1 LCFPEY
7 FNKSAQKN
15 RPLVRQKGAAMTFS
29 AILKKDLS
37 KLPFGSRACQ
47 RAELSGMIGS
57 VATISVDEKGAMT
70 ISIKTENP
78 SVAARC
84 YQLLKTLYQIKP
96 KIKIEKTRKFKEH
109 RAYRVVVEEPWT
121 AKIILEDCQ
130 ILSYNANGQAFFAN
144 HVPEPFKKQQNQIKA
159 YIRGAFL
166 GCGSVS
172 NPEKTYHLELVGKK
186 TPLANKKIERSP
198 ATGAEH
204 CAYLQS
210 IKSILDDY
218 EIKSN
223 LIHRKAHWVLYLKEG
238 SSVADFLSVIGA
250 HRGLLEMENIRI
262 VKEMRNDVNRQVNCE
277 TANLN
282 KTIAA
287 SYDQVADIMLIKD
300 QFGLKNLPRNL
311 YDIAELRLNYPDAS
325 IKELGE
331 RLDPPVG
338 KSGVYHR
345 LKKLNQIAEDLKNR

>member
-1 LCFPEY
+1 
-7 FNKSAQKN
+7 
-15 RPLVRQKGAAMTFS
+15 MTFS

-37 KLPFGSRACQ
+37 KLPFGSKACQ

-57 VATISVDEKGAMT
+57 VATISVDEKGAMA

-78 SVAARC
+78 AVAARC
-84 YQLLKTLYQIKP
+84 YQLLKTLYNIKP

-130 ILSYNANGQAFFAN
+130 ILTYNTNGQAFFAN
-144 HVPEPFKKQQNQIKA
+144 QVPDQFIKQANQTKA

-186 TPLANKKIERSP
+186 TPLANKKIEKKIERSP
-198 ATGAEH
+198 ATGSEQ

-210 IKSILDDY
+210 IKTILDDFD
-218 EIKSN
+218 IKSN

-282 KTIAA
+282 KTIVA
-287 SYDQVADIMLIKD
+287 SYDQVADIMLIKE
-300 QFGLKNLPRNL
+300 QLGLKNLPRNL

-345 LKKLNQIAEDLKNR
+345 LKKLNQIAADLKQR

>member
-1 LCFPEY
+1 
-7 FNKSAQKN
+7 
-15 RPLVRQKGAAMTFS
+15 MTFS

-37 KLPFGSRACQ
+37 KIPFGSRASQ
-47 RAELSGMIGS
+47 LAELSGLIGA
-57 VATISVDEKGAMT
+57 VATIAIDGAGAMT

-84 YQLLKTLYQIKP
+84 YRLVKELYQIKP

-109 RAYRVVVEEPWT
+109 RAYRVVLDEPVV
-121 AKIILEDCQ
+121 AKKILEDCL
-130 ILSYNANGQAFFAN
+130 ILTYNTEGQAFFAN
-144 HVPEPFKKQQNQIKA
+144 QVPDKFRKQTSQTKA

-166 GCGSVS
+166 GSGSVS

-186 TPLANKKIERSP
+186 TPLANKKIEKKSEKKSERSP
-198 ATGAEH
+198 AANEQ

-210 IKSILDDY
+210 IKAILDRY

-223 LIHRKAHWVLYLKEG
+223 LIHRKGHWVLYLKEG

-311 YDIAELRLNYPDAS
+311 YQIAELRLNYPDAS

-345 LKKLNQIAEDLKNR
+345 LKKLNQIAEDLKR

>member
-1 LCFPEY
+1 
-7 FNKSAQKN
+7 
-15 RPLVRQKGAAMTFS
+15 MTFS

-37 KLPFGSRACQ
+37 RLPFGSKACQ
-47 RAELSGMIGS
+47 RAELSGMIGA
-57 VATISVDEKGAMT
+57 VATITVTAAAAMT

-78 SVAARC
+78 AVAARC
-84 YQLLKTLYQIKP
+84 YQLMKNLYQIKA

-121 AKIILEDCQ
+121 ARIILEDCQ
-130 ILSYNANGQAFFAN
+130 ILSYNGNQAFFAN
-144 HVPEPFKKQQNQIKA
+144 QFPEKFTLKSNQTKA
-159 YIRGAFL
+159 YIRGVFL
-166 GCGSVS
+166 GSGSIS

-186 TPLANKKIERSP
+186 TTKNSERSSP
-198 ATGAEH
+198 EP
-204 CAYLQS
+204 CAYLAS
-210 IKSILDDY
+210 IKAILDNY

-223 LIHRKAHWVLYLKEG
+223 LIHRKNHWVLYLKEG
-238 SSVADFLSVIGA
+238 ASVADFLNLIGA
-250 HRGLLEMENIRI
+250 HRSLMEMENIRI
-262 VKEMRNDVNRQVNCE
+262 VKEVRNDVNRQVNCE

-287 SYDQVADIMLIKD
+287 ATDQVADIMLIKTRL
-300 QFGLKNLPRNL
+300 GLQNLPRNL

-345 LKKLNQIAEDLKNR
+345 LKKLNQIAADLKQR

>member
-1 LCFPEY
+1 
-7 FNKSAQKN
+7 
-15 RPLVRQKGAAMTFS
+15 MTFS

-37 KLPFGSRACQ
+37 KLPFGSIASQ
-47 RAELSGMIGS
+47 QAELSGIIGS
-57 VATISVDEKGAMT
+57 IATIAIDESAGMSISV
-70 ISIKTENP
+70 KTENP

-84 YQLLKTLYQIKP
+84 YQLIKGLYQVKA

-109 RAYRVVVEEPWT
+109 RAYRVVIEENT
-121 AKIILEDCQ
+121 IAQKILETCQ
-130 ILSYNANGQAFFAN
+130 ILSFNAQGQAFFAN
-144 HVPEPFKKQQNQIKA
+144 QVPEKFKNQDNQTKA
-159 YIRGAFL
+159 YVRGVFL

-186 TPLANKKIERSP
+186 VAIANKKIERSP
-198 ATGAEH
+198 AITNEQ

-210 IKSILDDY
+210 IKTILDCY
-218 EIKSN
+218 GIKSN

-238 SSVADFLSVIGA
+238 GSVADFLNVIGA
-250 HRGLLEMENIRI
+250 HRGLMEMENIRI

-287 SYDQVADIMLIKD
+287 SYDQVADIMLVKERL
-300 QFGLKNLPRNL
+300 GLKNLPANL

-345 LKKLNQIAEDLKNR
+345 LKKLNQIAETLK

>member
-1 LCFPEY
+1 
-7 FNKSAQKN
+7 
-15 RPLVRQKGAAMTFS
+15 MTFS

-37 KLPFGSRACQ
+37 KLPFGSKACQ

-57 VATISVDEKGAMT
+57 VATISVGENGAMA

-78 SVAARC
+78 AVAARC
-84 YQLLKTLYQIKP
+84 YQLMKTLYQIKP

-144 HVPEPFKKQQNQIKA
+144 QVPEKFKKQQNQTKA

-166 GCGSVS
+166 GSGSVS

-186 TPLANKKIERSP
+186 TALANKKIEKKTERSS
-198 ATGAEH
+198 ATGAEQ

-210 IKSILDDY
+210 IKTILDSY

-238 SSVADFLSVIGA
+238 ASVVDFLSVIGA

-262 VKEMRNDVNRQVNCE
+262 VKEVRNDVNRQVNCE

-287 SYDQVADIMLIKD
+287 SYDQVADIMLIKE

-345 LKKLNQIAEDLKNR
+345 LKKLNQIAADLKRK

>member
-1 LCFPEY
+1 
-7 FNKSAQKN
+7 
-15 RPLVRQKGAAMTFS
+15 MTFS

-37 KLPFGSRACQ
+37 KLPFGSIASQ
-47 RAELSGMIGS
+47 QAELSGMIGS
-57 VATISVDEKGAMT
+57 IATIAIDESDRMSISV
-70 ISIKTENP
+70 KTENP

-84 YQLLKTLYQIKP
+84 YQLIKGLYQVKA

-109 RAYRVVVEEPWT
+109 RAYRVVIEET
-121 AKIILEDCQ
+121 AIAKKILEDCQ
-130 ILSYNANGQAFFAN
+130 ILSFNAQGQAFFAN
-144 HVPEPFKKQQNQIKA
+144 QVPEAFKKQPNQIKA
-159 YIRGAFL
+159 YIRGVFL

-186 TPLANKKIERSP
+186 VAIANKKIERSQ
-198 ATGAEH
+198 AITNEQ

-210 IKSILDDY
+210 IKTTLDSY

-238 SSVADFLSVIGA
+238 GSVADFLNVIGA
-250 HRGLLEMENIRI
+250 HRGLMEMENIRI

-287 SYDQVADIMLIKD
+287 SYDQVADIMLVKERL
-300 QFGLKNLPRNL
+300 GLKNLPANL

-345 LKKLNQIAEDLKNR
+345 LKKLNQIAETLK

>member
-1 LCFPEY
+1 
-7 FNKSAQKN
+7 
-15 RPLVRQKGAAMTFS
+15 MTFS

-37 KLPFGSRACQ
+37 KLPFGSKACQ

-57 VATISVDEKGAMT
+57 VATISVDENGALA

-84 YQLLKTLYQIKP
+84 YQLMKTLYQIKP

-130 ILSYNANGQAFFAN
+130 ILSYNTNGQAFFAN
-144 HVPEPFKKQQNQIKA
+144 QVPEKFKKQTNQLKA

-186 TPLANKKIERSP
+186 TPLTNKKIEKKTDTKIERSP
-198 ATGAEH
+198 TVNNEQ

-210 IKSILDDY
+210 IKTILDQFD
-218 EIKSN
+218 IKSN

-238 SSVADFLSVIGA
+238 SSVVDFLSVIGA

-282 KTIAA
+282 KTIVA
-287 SYDQVADIMLIKD
+287 SYDQMADIMLIKD
-300 QFGLKNLPRNL
+300 QFGLKNLPKNL

-345 LKKLNQIAEDLKNR
+345 LKKLNQIAEDLKRK

>member
-1 LCFPEY
+1 
-7 FNKSAQKN
+7 
-15 RPLVRQKGAAMTFS
+15 MTFS

-37 KLPFGSRACQ
+37 KLPFGTSACQ
-47 RAELSGMIGS
+47 QAELSGMIGAA
-57 VATISVDEKGAMT
+57 ATIAIDEVGAMT

-78 SVAARC
+78 AVAARY
-84 YQLLKTLYQIKP
+84 YQLIKALYQIKP

-109 RAYRVVVEEPWT
+109 RAYRVVIGEPGL
-121 AKIILEDCQ
+121 ARKILTDCQ
-130 ILSYNANGQAFFAN
+130 ILTYNSDGQAFFVN
-144 HVPEPFKKQQNQIKA
+144 QLPEPFKNRANQTKA
-159 YIRGAFL
+159 YIRGVFL

-186 TPLANKKIERSP
+186 IPVTKKSESSP
-198 ATGAEH
+198 AAANEQ

-210 IKSILDDY
+210 IKNILDNY

-238 SSVADFLSVIGA
+238 GSVVDFLSLIGA

-287 SYDQVADIMLIKD
+287 AYDQVADIMLIKE
-300 QFGLKNLPRNL
+300 QLGLKNLPRNL

-345 LKKLNQIAEDLKNR
+345 LKKLNQIAADLKQR

>member
-1 LCFPEY
+1 
-7 FNKSAQKN
+7 
-15 RPLVRQKGAAMTFS
+15 MTFS

-37 KLPFGSRACQ
+37 RLPFGSKACQ
-47 RAELSGMIGS
+47 RAELSGMIGA
-57 VATISVDEKGAMT
+57 VATITINETGAMT
-70 ISIKTENP
+70 ISVKTENP
-78 SVAARC
+78 AVAARC
-84 YQLLKTLYQIKP
+84 YQLIKALYYIKP

-130 ILSYNANGQAFFAN
+130 ILSYNAKGQAFFAN
-144 HVPEPFKKQQNQIKA
+144 QVPEKFKKQQIQTKA

-186 TPLANKKIERSP
+186 MPLANKKNEKPSDRNP
-198 ATGAEH
+198 LAGTEQ

-210 IKSILDDY
+210 IKTILDQY

-238 SSVADFLSVIGA
+238 ASVADFLSVIGA

-262 VKEMRNDVNRQVNCE
+262 VKEVRNDVNRQVNCE

-287 SYDQVADIMLIKD
+287 AYDQVADIMLIKERL
-300 QFGLKNLPRNL
+300 GLANLPRNL

-345 LKKLNQIAEDLKNR
+345 LKKLNQIAADLKDRV

>member
-1 LCFPEY
+1 
-7 FNKSAQKN
+7 
-15 RPLVRQKGAAMTFS
+15 MTFS

-37 KLPFGSRACQ
+37 KLPFGSKACQ

-57 VATISVDEKGAMT
+57 VATISVDEKGAMA

-78 SVAARC
+78 AVAARC
-84 YQLLKTLYQIKP
+84 YQLMKILYHIKP

-130 ILSYNANGQAFFAN
+130 ILTYNSNGQAFFAN
-144 HVPEPFKKQQNQIKA
+144 QVPDQFIKQTNQTKA

-186 TPLANKKIERSP
+186 APLANKKTDKKIEKKIERSP
-198 ATGAEH
+198 ATGSEQ

-210 IKSILDDY
+210 IKNILDNY

-238 SSVADFLSVIGA
+238 ASVADFLSVIGA

-262 VKEMRNDVNRQVNCE
+262 VKEVRNDVNRQVNCE

-282 KTIAA
+282 KTIVA

-300 QFGLKNLPRNL
+300 QLGLKNLPRNL

-345 LKKLNQIAEDLKNR
+345 LKKLNQIAADLKRK